1 MYAWNSWENNVRRRE
16 FVGACAAAALAGAA
30 ASPSV
35 FASPAPIAS
44 EADGVPFSLSVMLW
58 TIYNDL
64 PFEQRLERVAEA
76 GYHAVELVGEF
87 KDWKK
92 QDFANARRKKRELKI
107 EFDGTTGVWLPLADA
122 SAREP
127 FLKSLREFIP
137 TMRELECV
145 RLIMQTGDAVPGIS
159 RSEMRANCIETL
171 KRGGE
176 IAAENNIELLIE
188 NIDPEENPKYF
199 LTLSTEGFEIVRSVA
214 NPHVKFLYDFFHEQ
228 ISAGNLIAKLEKNID
243 LVGLVH
249 VADVPG
255 RHDPGTG
262 EIYYPNIFRK
272 LGELGYS
279 RYVAMEFKPV
289 GESVAALRTAR
300 EMALKF
306 GRSGKQQSSNALHSG
321 RFYAT
326 A

>member
-1 MYAWNSWENNVRRRE
+1 VRRRE
-16 FVGACAAAALAGAA
+16 FVGACATAALAGAA
-30 ASPSV
+30 AGPSV
-35 FASPAPIAS
+35 MARTASAAPDT
-44 EADGVPFSLSVMLW
+44 EGVPFSLSVMLW
-58 TIYNDL
+58 TVYRDL
-64 PFEQRLERVAEA
+64 PFEQRLEKVAEA

-87 KDWKK
+87 KDWRK
-92 QDFANARRKKRELKI
+92 QDFADARRRKRELGM
-107 EFDGTTGVWLPLADA
+107 EFDGTTGVWQPLADA
-122 SAREP
+122 SAREV

-137 TMRELECV
+137 TMRELECT
-145 RLIMQTGDAVPGIS
+145 RLIMQTGNVVPGLS
-159 RSEMRANCIETL
+159 RNEMHANCIETL

-199 LTLSTEGFEIVRSVA
+199 LTLSAEGLDIVRSVG
-214 NPHVKFLYDFFHEQ
+214 NSHVRFLYDFFHEQ
-228 ISAGNLIAKLEKNID
+228 IAAGNLIAKLEKNID

-279 RYVAMEFKPV
+279 RYVAMEFMPR
-289 GESVAALRTAR
+289 GETVPALRAAR

-306 GRSGKQQSSNALHSG
+306 GRPGQKQSSNALHSG

>member
-1 MYAWNSWENNVRRRE
+1 MSAGNSWENSVRRRE
-16 FVGACAAAALAGAA
+16 FVGACVAAALAGAA
-30 ASPSV
+30 AGPSTMART
-35 FASPAPIAS
+35 ASAAS
-44 EADGVPFSLSVMLW
+44 ESEGVPFSLSVMLW
-58 TIYNDL
+58 TIYRDL
-64 PFEQRLERVAEA
+64 LFEQRLEKVAEA

-92 QDFANARRKKRELKI
+92 QDFANARRKKRELGI
-107 EFDGTTGVWLPLADA
+107 EFDGTTGVWQPLADD
-122 SAREP
+122 SAREV

-137 TMRELECV
+137 TMRELECT
-145 RLIMQTGDAVPGIS
+145 RLIMQTGDAVPGLS
-159 RSEMRANCIETL
+159 RTEMHANCIETL

-176 IAAENNIELLIE
+176 IAAEKNIE
-188 NIDPEENPKYF
+188 
-199 LTLSTEGFEIVRSVA
+199 
-214 NPHVKFLYDFFHEQ
+214 
-228 ISAGNLIAKLEKNID
+228 

-272 LGELGYS
+272 LGELGYR
-279 RYVAMEFKPV
+279 RYVAMEFMPK
-289 GESVAALRTAR
+289 GETIPALRAAR

-306 GRSGKQQSSNALHSG
+306 GRPDKKQSSNMLHSG
-321 RFYAT
+321 RFYAS

>member
-1 MYAWNSWENNVRRRE
+1 MRRRE
-16 FVGACAAAALAGAA
+16 FVSACAAAALAGAA
-30 ASPSV
+30 TGPS
-35 FASPAPIAS
+35 AMARTAPAAS
-44 EADGVPFSLSVMLW
+44 ESEGMPFSLSVMLW
-58 TIYNDL
+58 TVYRDL
-64 PFEQRLERVAEA
+64 PFEQRLEKVAEA

-92 QDFANARRKKRELKI
+92 QDFAGARRKKRELGI
-107 EFDGTTGVWLPLADA
+107 EFDGTTGVWQPLADA
-122 SAREP
+122 SAREV

-137 TMRELECV
+137 TMRELECT
-145 RLIMQTGDAVPGIS
+145 RLIMQTGNAIPGLS
-159 RSEMRANCIETL
+159 RNEMHANCIETL

-199 LTLSTEGFEIVRSVA
+199 LTLSAEGFDIVRSVG
-214 NPHVKFLYDFFHEQ
+214 NPRVKFLYDFFHEQ
-228 ISAGNLIAKLEKNID
+228 IAAGNLIAKLEKNID

-279 RYVAMEFKPV
+279 RYVAMEFMPK
-289 GESVAALRTAR
+289 GEAVPALRAAR

-306 GRSGKQQSSNALHSG
+306 GRPDKKQSSSALHSG

>member
-1 MYAWNSWENNVRRRE
+1 VRRRE

-30 ASPSV
+30 ARPSALART
-35 FASPAPIAS
+35 ASVAS
-44 EADGVPFSLSVMLW
+44 EAEGVPFSLSVMLW
-58 TIYNDL
+58 TVYRDL
-64 PFEQRLERVAEA
+64 PFEQRLEKVAEA

-92 QDFANARRKKRELKI
+92 QDFADARRKKRELGI
-107 EFDGTTGVWLPLADA
+107 EFDGTTGVWQPLADA
-122 SAREP
+122 SAREL

-137 TMRELECV
+137 TMRELECT
-145 RLIMQTGDAVPGIS
+145 RLIMQTGNAIPGLS
-159 RSEMRANCIETL
+159 RDEMHANCIETL

-199 LTLSTEGFEIVRSVA
+199 LTLSAEGFEIVRSVG

-228 ISAGNLIAKLEKNID
+228 IAAGNLIAKLQKNID
-243 LVGLVH
+243 LIGLVH

-255 RHDPGTG
+255 RHEPGTG
-262 EIYYPNIFRK
+262 EINYPNIFRK

-279 RYVAMEFKPV
+279 RCVAMEFMPTGEPV
-289 GESVAALRTAR
+289 SALRAAR

-306 GRSGKQQSSNALHSG
+306 GRPGQKQVSNAIPSG